1 VSGELILTSTR
12 RAPEDLR
19 LRSFKKLSF
28 TAHVQRYVVS
38 NATKLRY
45 NDYATYHH
53 LDIENVLIYVSSVMT
68 NKVISILSEV
78 TNADTLD

>member
-1 VSGELILTSTR
+1 M
-12 RAPEDLR
+12 
-19 LRSFKKLSF
+19 
-28 TAHVQRYVVS
+28 S